1 MSYLN
6 ISHIGLI
13 NFFFLKTST
22 RKIQS
27 FILFKIL
34 NFSFLKISSYIT
46 SLTINKLKLKNY
58 IKLKKKK
65 KTSWH
70 VWSALR
76 LLLLLLL
83 LFHSINW
90 FGLTYS
96 FHSFSR
102 IQSIRIYHLSRTV
115 IECYFLQTMV
125 NVDFVLS

>member
-1 MSYLN
+1 MPYLN
-6 ISHIGLI
+6 ISHKGLI

-22 RKIQS
+22 HKIQS

-34 NFSFLKISSYIT
+34 NFSFLKISSYVT

-65 KTSWH
+65 KNH
-70 VWSALR
+70 VTRVECVMR

-102 IQSIRIYHLSRTV
+102 IQSIRIYHTHLPFEQNR
-115 IECYFLQTMV
+115 YR
-125 NVDFVLS
+125 VLLFAING

>member
-1 MSYLN
+1 MPYLN

-13 NFFFLKTST
+13 IFFFLKTST
-22 RKIQS
+22 HKIQS
-27 FILFKIL
+27 FIPFQIL
-34 NFSFLKISSYIT
+34 NFSFLKISSYVT

-58 IKLKKKK
+58 IKLKKKNLM
-65 KTSWH
+65 TRAEC
-70 VWSALR
+70 VMR

-83 LFHSINW
+83 FYSINW
-90 FGLTYS
+90 FGLTYW

-115 IECYFLQTMV
+115 IECYFLQSMV

>member
-34 NFSFLKISSYIT
+34 NFSFLKISSYVT

-65 KTSWH
+65 KKPRDTCG
-70 VWSALR
+70 VRDEA
-76 LLLLLLL
+76 
-83 LFHSINW
+83 IIIIIIII
-90 FGLTYS
+90 S
-96 FHSFSR
+96 F
-102 IQSIRIYHLSRTV
+102 Y
-115 IECYFLQTMV
+115 
-125 NVDFVLS
+125 